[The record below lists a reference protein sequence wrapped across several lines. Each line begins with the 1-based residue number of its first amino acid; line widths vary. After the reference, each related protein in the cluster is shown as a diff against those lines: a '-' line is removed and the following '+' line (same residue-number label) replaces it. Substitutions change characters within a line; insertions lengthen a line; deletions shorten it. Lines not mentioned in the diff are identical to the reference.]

1 MGSPRG
7 SNALPTMGRP
17 LGPGGS
23 VKLDGLP
30 FHFRGCGSAGRTP
43 NFARRLRD
51 EAQFG
56 LLIGLGQQVALQ
68 CGRKAALRAQGESF
82 EGNKPL
88 RGMDAGLELALA
100 LQGGLFRADQ
110 TQHNSPVARD
120 MTERFET
127 TGAFIIELEQE
138 SLEFRMAKH
147 LRDRGVIARGIK
159 FALVIPPAKVEA
171 K

>member
-1 MGSPRG
+1 MGAPPDP
-7 SNALPTMGRP
+7 NALPTMGRP

-30 FHFRGCGSAGRTP
+30 FHFGGCGSGGRTP

-56 LLIGLGQQVALQ
+56 LLVGLGQQVALQ
-68 CGRKAALRAQGESF
+68 CGRKATLRAQGESF

-88 RGMDAGLELALA
+88 RGVDARLELALG

-110 TQHNSPVARD
+110 TQHDSPVARD
-120 MTERFET
+120 MAERFET

-138 SLEFRMAKH
+138 SLEFRMAKD
-147 LRDRGVIARGIK
+147 LRDRTIVARGVK
-159 FALVIPPAKVEA
+159 LALVIPPA
-171 K
+171 

>member
-23 VKLDGLP
+23 GNLDGLP
-30 FHFRGCGSAGRTP
+30 FHFRRRGSAGRTP

-51 EAQFG
+51 ETQFG
-56 LLIGLGQQVALQ
+56 LLVGLGQQVALQ

-88 RGMDAGLELALA
+88 RGMDAALELALA
-100 LQGGLFRADQ
+100 LQGGLFRAYQ
-110 TQHNSPVARD
+110 TQHNRPVAWD
-120 MTERFET
+120 MAERFET
-127 TGAFIIELEQE
+127 NGASILELEE
-138 SLEFRMAKH
+138 H
-147 LRDRGVIARGIK
+147 
-159 FALVIPPAKVEA
+159 ALDFPMSHNLPTYMVN
-171 K
+171 

>member
-23 VKLDGLP
+23 GNLDGLP
-30 FHFRGCGSAGRTP
+30 FHFRRCGSAGRAP

-56 LLIGLGQQVALQ
+56 LLVGLGQQVALQ
-68 CGRKAALRAQGESF
+68 CRRKAALRAQGESF

-88 RGMDAGLELALA
+88 SAMDAGLELALA

-110 TQHNSPVARD
+110 TQHNSSFGGD

-138 SLEFRMAKH
+138 SLEFRMPKD
-147 LRDRGVIARGIK
+147 LGDRGVIARGIEL
-159 FALVIPPAKVEA
+159 ALVVPPA
-171 K
+171 